1 MSLSF
6 FFMPAFLF
14 FSFTGSS
21 LGGAAASIIVSSV
34 MVVTPPCPLARP
46 LLRVSSRVPSAHPPG
61 PPLSL
66 VV

>member
-46 LLRVSSRVPSAHPPG
+46 LLRVRVFPSAHPPG